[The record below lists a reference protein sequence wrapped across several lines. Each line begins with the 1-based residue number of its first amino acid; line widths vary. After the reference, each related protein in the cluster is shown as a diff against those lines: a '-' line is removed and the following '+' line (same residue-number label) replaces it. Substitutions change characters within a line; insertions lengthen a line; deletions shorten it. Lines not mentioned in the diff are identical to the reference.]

1 MSYNTILE
9 GDYKFVESNLSE
21 LYGVKLTTGEWEDV
35 VITYGKVT
43 IKENVESGLATLA
56 FSYQVNDP
64 GKFQMDE
71 LETNEA
77 FKNYMGDVL
86 SHIINTKGEIEDGKD
101 MPEDGEFADVIQT
114 D

>member
-21 LYGVKLTTGEWEDV
+21 LYGVKLTTGEWRDV

-71 LETNEA
+71 LEADEA

-101 MPEDGEFADVIQT
+101 MPEDGELADVIEI